1 MKYANIIVDISL
13 EKLDKTFQYLVPE
26 ELNETLRPGMQVV
39 IPFGSRKITGYIL
52 ELTDTPEF
60 DPARMKPILSLS
72 EKAVPIE
79 AQLIELAVWMK
90 ETYGCTLNQ
99 ALKTVLPSRRRV
111 KSRASKEVPAAL
123 QNISLQPPK
132 TLNEEQQAAVNG
144 ILSVSAQ
151 PCPFVRC
158 DRRRQDRSVYGADR
172 RDAGAGEADD
182 SVDTGDFADVS
193 ESAPLL

>member
-99 ALKTVLPSRRRV
+99 ALKTVLPSRRR
-111 KSRASKEVPAAL
+111 
-123 QNISLQPPK
+123 
-132 TLNEEQQAAVNG
+132 
-144 ILSVSAQ
+144 
-151 PCPFVRC
+151 
-158 DRRRQDRSVYGADR
+158 
-172 RDAGAGEADD
+172 
-182 SVDTGDFADVS
+182 
-193 ESAPLL
+193 